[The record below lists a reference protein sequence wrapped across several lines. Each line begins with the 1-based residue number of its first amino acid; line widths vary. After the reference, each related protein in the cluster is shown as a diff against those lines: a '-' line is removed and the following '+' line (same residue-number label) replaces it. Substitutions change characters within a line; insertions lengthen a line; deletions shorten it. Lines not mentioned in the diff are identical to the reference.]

1 MPHFARTYLG
11 ALLCSLCFGTA
22 SAQSLHI
29 SPNANAQIS
38 QAFGAHAA
46 VPSSNKHPLV
56 FYNGVLLQ
64 PAAAAALLP
73 TEVLRTRT
81 LNPAQARKKIGA
93 TGVDVVCVE
102 GASPRVLELM
112 VTYLQAPAP
121 PAANAET
128 LFDYETAFYA
138 STTPQY
144 RAKLVKHLY
153 RQHELNQR
161 KQQRQSLALR

>member
-1 MPHFARTYLG
+1 MPHLARTYLG
-11 ALLCSLCFGTA
+11 AVLCSLCFGTA
-22 SAQSLHI
+22 SAQSLTI
-29 SPNANAQIS
+29 SPNANAHIS
-38 QAFGAHAA
+38 QAFGAQTTA
-46 VPSSNKHPLV
+46 PSSNKPPLV

-64 PAAAAALLP
+64 PAAAAALQP
-73 TEVLRTRT
+73 TDVLRTRT

-93 TGVDVVCVE
+93 TGVEVVCVE

-112 VTYLQAPAP
+112 VNYLQAPVP
-121 PAANAET
+121 PATSTEA

-138 STTPQY
+138 STTPHY